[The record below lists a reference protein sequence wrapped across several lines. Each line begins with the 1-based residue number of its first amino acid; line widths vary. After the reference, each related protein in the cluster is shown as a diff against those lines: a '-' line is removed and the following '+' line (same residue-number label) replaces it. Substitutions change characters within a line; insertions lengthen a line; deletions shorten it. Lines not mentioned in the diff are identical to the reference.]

1 MVWLGEMLQAKR
13 TWVRFGSRL
22 SRVNDTDCDVV
33 GPKFNKKK
41 SFVEERRTD
50 WSWALA
56 FYEFSSTGSFTMNS
70 VGTRRKHVLYF
81 IRVSLLRHVTDLQDG
96 DCDSSHFYE
105 KQQMVGACFLCWLL
119 TWRPSLGSY
128 NLADLR
134 QLLNYAKV
142 TVFVILSSSG
152 DTSFND
158 VVY

>member
-1 MVWLGEMLQAKR
+1 
-13 TWVRFGSRL
+13 
-22 SRVNDTDCDVV
+22 
-33 GPKFNKKK
+33 
-41 SFVEERRTD
+41 
-50 WSWALA
+50 
-56 FYEFSSTGSFTMNS
+56 MNS

-152 DTSFND
+152 DTSDSLSAMGTNILPD
-158 VVY
+158 GASVLGSALSPLALAL